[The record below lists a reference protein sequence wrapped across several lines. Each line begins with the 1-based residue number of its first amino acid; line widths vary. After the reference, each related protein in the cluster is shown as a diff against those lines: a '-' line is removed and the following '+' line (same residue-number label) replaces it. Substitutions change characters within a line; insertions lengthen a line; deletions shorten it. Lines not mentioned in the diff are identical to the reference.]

1 MQQQWADYRVFL
13 REFRRTFESTG
24 AVMPS
29 GARLSRA
36 LAHFVREGAPA
47 NGAGQRRILEVG
59 PGTGAVTAH
68 IVRALRP
75 GDRLDL
81 VERNEEFVARLRER
95 LQSDPSLAPHAERI
109 VLHHAG
115 VEELSEAEPY
125 DVIVSGLPLNNFPV
139 SLVEMLVDK
148 LRRLLAPGGTLS
160 FFEYI
165 AIRRVK
171 AAVSPRADRER
182 LRAIG
187 KLLDR
192 FLAEH
197 EIRRDKV
204 FVNVPPAWV
213 HHVRVGK

>member
-1 MQQQWADYRVFL
+1 M
-13 REFRRTFESTG
+13 
-24 AVMPS
+24 S
-29 GARLSRA
+29 G
-36 LAHFVREGAPA
+36 G
-47 NGAGQRRILEVG
+47 RRILEVG

-68 IVRALRP
+68 IVQGLRP

-81 VERNEEFVARLRER
+81 VERNEEFVARLRDR
-95 LQSDPSLAPHAERI
+95 LQTDPSLAPHAERI
-109 VLHHAG
+109 TLHHAG
-115 VEELSEAEPY
+115 VEELSEAAPY

-139 SLVEMLVDK
+139 PLVEMLVDK
-148 LRRLLAPGGTLS
+148 LRRLLAPDGTLS

-187 KLLDR
+187 SLLDR
-192 FLAEH
+192 FLAEY

-204 FVNVPPAWV
+204 LVNVPPAWV
-213 HHVRVGK
+213 HHVRVGAGSKEQGAGSNTSDSVLRAPGSVLE